1 MNAKLKNQALN
12 ALTVLVTVGA
22 LAVVVMKLRRVD
34 ADPRNAKPRIV
45 QDWRDYATT
54 GDRLGTTSAPVTITI
69 FSDFQC
75 PFCRRA
81 DAELS
86 ALRRTMPTQVNVVY
100 RNYPLSFHQYAR
112 TAAIAA
118 ICAGFQGAFDSYR
131 AELFSHQDS
140 LASFNWHDA
149 AARTDV
155 ADVAAF
161 DTCMVSDKARGVLKS
176 DSAAAVKLGVHGTPT
191 MLINNVELVGGDS
204 AVVDSLVRQQLNV
217 TLQRKSGR

>member
-1 MNAKLKNQALN
+1 MNAKAKNHALN

-22 LAVVVMKLRRVD
+22 LAVIVTKLRRVE
-34 ADPRNAKPRIV
+34 ADPSDAKPRIV
-45 QDWRDYATT
+45 QDWRDYATS
-54 GDRLGTTSAPVTITI
+54 GDRLGRASAPVTITV

-86 ALRRTMPTQVNVVY
+86 ALGRNMPTQINVVY
-100 RNYPLSFHQYAR
+100 RNYPLSFHQYAK

-149 AARTDV
+149 AARTGV

-161 DTCMVSDKARGVLKS
+161 DDCMGSDKAHGVLNS

-191 MLINNVELVGGDS
+191 MLINNVELIGGDS

-217 TLQRKSGR
+217 ALQKKSGR